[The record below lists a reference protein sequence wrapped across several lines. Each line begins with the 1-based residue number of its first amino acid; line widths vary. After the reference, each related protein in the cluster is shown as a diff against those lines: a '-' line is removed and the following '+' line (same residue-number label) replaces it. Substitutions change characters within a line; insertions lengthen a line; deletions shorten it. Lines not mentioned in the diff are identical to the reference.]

1 MRHLSPSSAS
11 SVIFDPSTSRSTPV
25 TLRRSNVNKALS
37 LNSATGRVTS
47 RDTESPMMITAG
59 LLPSRA

>member
-1 MRHLSPSSAS
+1 M
-11 SVIFDPSTSRSTPV
+11 

-47 RDTESPMMITAG
+47 RDTESPMTITAG